1 MKKILIT
8 GANGYIGGCLFHF
21 LKNKFK
27 ITGIDKEKSAN
38 KKILQCNILNIPTQ
52 PHAVTA

>member
-21 LKNKFK
+21 LKNKFNV
-27 ITGIDKEKSAN
+27 IGIDKLNQIIN
-38 KKILQCNILNIPTQ
+38 KKKTG
-52 PHAVTA
+52 